1 MIYSRESD
9 AHGQKI
15 TPPLERLQRIVESGR
30 PGDEEREHVANQLI
44 TQDQLGRLDP
54 RLKKL
59 AQLKPSRP
67 RKAPPSAREILSHRA
82 KSKEPFKP
90 ATGRTE
96 HHRH

>member
-1 MIYSRESD
+1 MDKKSR
-9 AHGQKI
+9 
-15 TPPLERLQRIVESGR
+15 TPLERLQRIVESGR
-30 PGDEEREHVANQLI
+30 PSDEEREQVADQLL
-44 TQDQLGRLDP
+44 TQDQLGRLDL

-59 AQLKPSRP
+59 APLKPSRP